1 MSEMVTIVVG
11 GRPVQVPTHTS
22 TGQIRLAAHVDH
34 SKVLARSSDGHN
46 HIVSGSIDVQEG
58 DTFVVSHSFTKGRRP
73 YATYDQELAKVQG
86 VILEKET
93 EER

>member
-1 MSEMVTIVVG
+1 MSEMVTIIVG
-11 GRPVQVPTHTS
+11 GRPVQVPAHTS

-34 SKVLARSSDGHN
+34 SKVLARSGEGRN

-73 YATYDQELAKVQG
+73 YATYDQELTKVQG